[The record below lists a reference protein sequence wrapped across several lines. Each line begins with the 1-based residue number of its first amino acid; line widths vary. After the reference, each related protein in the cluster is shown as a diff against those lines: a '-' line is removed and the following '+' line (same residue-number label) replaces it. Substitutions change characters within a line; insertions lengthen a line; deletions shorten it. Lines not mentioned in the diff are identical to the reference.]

1 MKNFYK
7 RGFVAQG
14 GERVKNMRQSLY
26 DEKKKG
32 DPTI

>member
-1 MKNFYK
+1 MNLFL

-14 GERVKNMRQSLY
+14 GERVKNMRRILY

-32 DPTI
+32 ILTI